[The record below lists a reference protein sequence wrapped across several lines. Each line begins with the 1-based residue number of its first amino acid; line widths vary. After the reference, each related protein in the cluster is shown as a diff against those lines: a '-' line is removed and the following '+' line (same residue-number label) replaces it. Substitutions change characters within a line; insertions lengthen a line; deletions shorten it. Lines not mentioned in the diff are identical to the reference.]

1 MDNLPVYKIDIN
13 ETDNSGIEFI
23 SLVYSPAILVKGFTF
38 ASVVMPPCHDYCKC
52 EIIDGSWTFGSSEG
66 GPCEFCVN
74 NKNEYERSRRTFEF
88 KFDEEKQM
96 IAGPAIIPD
105 VKIYRR
111 DNDLGEYYVVFTK
124 EVIEK
129 MVEKFNQNP
138 NPTPI
143 NLDHQDTIAPAFIKG
158 SWIIDNPEFDKSRQY
173 GFDLPVGTWFLEVKV
188 TDNEFWQEQ
197 VKDKG
202 KFGFSIEGLMGL
214 QMNHQKFD
222 KISFDFDDVLELD
235 KYQSLAEEFIN
246 AGDTVYIITRRQ
258 EDTMSKAVFEVA
270 DKLNIP
276 HSRVIFTNGH
286 LKWEAV
292 KNLNIDK
299 HYDNNPNE
307 IEKINDNTDAE
318 GILTTKMKFQS
329 YDDYPKAASENAARA
344 LRIRDE
350 NPDLDCGTPVGWA
363 RANQLAK
370 GENISEETIARM
382 SSFARHY
389 ENSKGDPSEDCG
401 ALMWLAWGGT
411 EGIEWAGRKLE
422 QIRTE
427 QQDMERMRKDKKKKY
442 EEQINNNK
450 TTNKMKKR
458 FKFEEYN
465 LKDGG
470 KISVDGELAV
480 GSAVFLV
487 LEDGTLEQAP
497 EGEHILESGTTIF
510 VDAEGLINEVRS
522 ADTTAVA
529 EGDVAAEAEV
539 TQPVAAQIT
548 PEEITNIV
556 TQVMQAIDPTF
567 TEMRA
572 IIAELATRVETLES
586 HEVGGI
592 AVDEV
597 MEKFTR
603 VDKVNLL
610 KTKLEAL
617 NK

>member
-1 MDNLPVYKIDIN
+1 MMDNLPVYKIDIN

-214 QMNHQKFD
+214 EMSNQLR
-222 KISFDFDDVLELD
+222 I
-235 KYQSLAEEFIN
+235 EF
-246 AGDTVYIITRRQ
+246 
-258 EDTMSKAVFEVA
+258 E
-270 DKLNIP
+270 
-276 HSRVIFTNGH
+276 
-286 LKWEAV
+286 
-292 KNLNIDK
+292 
-299 HYDNNPNE
+299 
-307 IEKINDNTDAE
+307 
-318 GILTTKMKFQS
+318 S
-329 YDDYPKAASENAARA
+329 YNDYPKAASENAARA

-350 NPDLDCGTPVGWA
+350 NPNLDCGTPVGWA
-363 RANQLAK
+363 RANQLAN

-548 PEEITNIV
+548 PEEV
-556 TQVMQAIDPTF
+556 TAIISEVMQILDPTF

-572 IIAELATRVETLES
+572 IIAELASRVETLES